1 MMMFSFYWGLYILA
15 ITIYYWDIDMK
26 QMMLYAV
33 LFYLVYEIFKQNYEL
48 TNSVIEVSYDLH
60 EDPVIIYENNQNIKV
75 NRRFR
80 EIFESVGDF
89 KFINHYT
96 QMLYYIAKPGEI
108 IYTFVNNSIKT
119 EVTLEEIIKNN
130 QQYNGE
136 AFAISLNGEERMFT
150 FNSFDLVNIYSR
162 KTICMFKETTMVYK
176 LEREIS
182 SNKYKSVLMGC
193 LTHELRTP
201 VNCVISG
208 LDLLE
213 PYIVSHLY
221 YIF

>member
-1 MMMFSFYWGLYILA
+1 MIIFGSYWGFYIIA
-15 ITIYYWDIDMK
+15 ITIYFWEIDMK
-26 QMMLYAV
+26 QIMMYAG
-33 LFYLVYEIFKQNYEL
+33 LFYLVYEIFKQNYEFS
-48 TNSVIEVSYDLH
+48 NSVIEISYDLH
-60 EDPVIIYENNQNIKV
+60 EDPVIIYEKDQNIKV
-75 NRRFR
+75 NRKFR
-80 EIFESVGDF
+80 EIFHSVEDF

-96 QMLYYIAKPGEI
+96 QMLFYIARPDKI
-108 IYTFVNNSIKT
+108 IFKFVNNSIKT
-119 EVTLEEIIKNN
+119 EVTLEEIIENN

-150 FNSFDLVNIYSR
+150 FNAFDLVNIYSC
-162 KTICMFKETTMVYK
+162 KTICMFKETTTIYK
-176 LEREIS
+176 LEKEIS

-213 PYIVSHLY
+213 PYIVSN
-221 YIF
+221 F